1 MTKITKKGQETKQAI
16 LRAAKTILLND
27 GIGALSVE
35 AVCTAVGL
43 SKGSFFY
50 HFKTREELLKDLL
63 VSLTEHQ
70 TQLFEKFSAEDQTEY
85 GRGLRSYIRA
95 MLSMTGKD
103 RDNARAACRCMMEML
118 LTRTDM
124 LNDFGMKPGFY
135 EDLLLSE
142 EMTNGL
148 SPKQALLALLA
159 CEGLWYDQSL
169 GVQGI
174 HTGKIQPAIDAI
186 IEMTYAKDEDRPR
199 F

>member
-1 MTKITKKGQETKQAI
+1 MTKITKKGQKTKQAI
-16 LRAAKTILLND
+16 LQAAKMILLND

-35 AVCTAVGL
+35 AVCTAVGV

-50 HFKTREELLKDLL
+50 HFKTREELLKGLL

-70 TQLFEKFSAEDQTEY
+70 THLFEKFSAEDQTEY

-95 MLSMTGKD
+95 TLSLKGKD
-103 RDNARAACRCMMEML
+103 RDNARATCRCMIEML

-124 LNDFGMKPGFY
+124 LDDFGVKPGFY
-135 EDLLLSE
+135 KHLLSE
-142 EMTNGL
+142 EITNGL

-174 HTGKIQPAIDAI
+174 HPGKIQPAIDAI
-186 IEMTYAKDEDRPR
+186 IEMTYAKDEGLPK